1 MRDYVATFH
10 THLSALMTDR
20 NLKGAGVQARMMPVF
35 RKLSSSCG
43 TCVVYAAPG
52 PCLER
57 MDEDVDGAEDAPSFL
72 SQKDY
77 SSCSSMMAAI
87 SRAVALS
94 SWLLRPP
101 MLSISSMSFFA
112 TAFRDS

>member
-57 MDEDVDGAEDAPSFL
+57 MDEDVV
-72 SQKDY
+72 
-77 SSCSSMMAAI
+77 
-87 SRAVALS
+87 AVYEITGDEEYR
-94 SWLLRPP
+94 LLYQNE
-101 MLSISSMSFFA
+101 
-112 TAFRDS
+112 